1 MESGIKPPRT
11 EPTHAVDGDGGRPAG
26 ERFEVH
32 NPADGSLISSV
43 PVHGPEDVRAAVA
56 GARAAQPGWEAL
68 GHQGRYRL
76 LGRWRDWLLANSE
89 RIADVMQAETG
100 KVRQDAGLEVPGLA
114 DAINFYG
121 ANSARFLA
129 DEQVGAHNPLMK
141 AKALKVVYRPFPV
154 VGVISPP
161 NFPLL
166 LSVGDAIPA
175 LAAGCAV
182 VIKPSEF
189 TPLSLLE
196 VVRGWREEVGGPEV
210 IQVATGLGDCG
221 AAVVDEVDF
230 IHFTGSVATGKK
242 VMAQAAETLTPV
254 SLELGG
260 KDPLIVLDD
269 ADPERA
275 ANGAAWGALANSGQ
289 ICMSTERVYV
299 AEPVYDRFLAA
310 LTERV
315 SRLRQGPDRPAFT
328 HEVGAMTSP
337 AQVEIVEDHVRDA
350 VDKGARVVSGGKRR
364 DGPGD
369 YFEPTIL
376 VDVDHSMEIMREE
389 TFGPVIPVM
398 KVADEDEA
406 VRLANDSRYGLSS
419 AVFGERE
426 HAEAVARRLE
436 SGAANVNDVLVNYLA
451 YDVPMGGWKESGI
464 GARWGPGGIRK
475 FCRTESL
482 VITRFARGKA
492 EPMWFPYSP
501 GKGRLLGAL
510 GRFVNARGLGNRLRA
525 LIGR

>member
-1 MESGIKPPRT
+1 MESGTKATETDPR
-11 EPTHAVDGDGGRPAG
+11 PSAGGDGASPAG
-26 ERFEVH
+26 ETFEVR
-32 NPADGSLISSV
+32 NPADGSPISSV
-43 PVHGPEDVRAAVA
+43 PVHGPEEVRTAVA
-56 GARAAQPGWEAL
+56 RVRAAQPAWEAL
-68 GHQGRYRL
+68 GHEGRWRW
-76 LGRWRDWLLANSE
+76 LGRWRDWMLANGE
-89 RIADVMQAETG
+89 QVADVLEAESG
-100 KVRQDAGLEVPGLA
+100 KVRQDAAMEVPWLA

-121 ANSARFLA
+121 GNSHRFLA
-129 DEQVGAHNPLMK
+129 DERVSAHNPLMK
-141 AKALKVVYRPFPV
+141 AKALKVVYRPYPV
-154 VGVISPP
+154 VGVIGPW

-166 LSVGDAIPA
+166 LSIGDAIPA

-182 VIKPSEF
+182 VIKPSEL

-196 VVRGWREEVGGPEV
+196 LVKGWGEEIGGPDV
-210 IQVATGLGDCG
+210 IAVATGLGECG

-230 IHFTGSVATGKK
+230 VHFTGSDATGRK
-242 VMAQAAETLTPV
+242 VMARAAETLTPV

-260 KDPLIVLDD
+260 KDPMIVLDD

-275 ANGAAWGALANSGQ
+275 ANGAAWGGLANTGQ
-289 ICMSTERVYV
+289 VCMSTERVYV
-299 AEPVYDRFLAA
+299 TEPVYDRFVDA
-310 LTERV
+310 LTNRV
-315 SRLRQGPDRPAFT
+315 SRLRQGADRPAFT

-350 VDKGARVVSGGKRR
+350 VEKGARVVCGGKRR

-369 YFEPTIL
+369 YFEPTVL
-376 VDVDHSMEIMREE
+376 LDVDHSMKIMRDE

-398 KVADEDEA
+398 RVSDEDEA

-419 AVFGERE
+419 SVFGERE

-436 SGAANVNDVLVNYLA
+436 SGSCNVNDVLVSYLA
-451 YDVPMGGWKESGI
+451 YDVPMGGWKDSGI

-482 VITRFARGKA
+482 VITRFAAAKA

-501 GKGRLLGAL
+501 GKSRLFGAI
-510 GRFVNARGLGNRLRA
+510 GRFVNARGLRGRLRA
-525 LIGR
+525 LSGR